1 MKLQNIEELKMKR
14 EKSKI
19 TYEGTTDT
27 QFLGGNSRSKK
38 TDWDLQVTEICPL
51 VEGAEFWLIASKT
64 LLSGTLVH
72 RPCAGQA
79 FHMCALMSSS

>member
-1 MKLQNIEELKMKR
+1 MKLQNVEELKMKL

-19 TYEGTTDT
+19 TYEGTADT
-27 QFLGGNSRSKK
+27 QLLGGNIRSEK

-51 VEGAEFWLIASKT
+51 VEGAEFWLIAGKT

-72 RPCAGQA
+72 RPCAEQV
-79 FHMCALMSSS
+79 FRMCALLSSP

>member
-1 MKLQNIEELKMKR
+1 MKLQNIEELKMKP

-19 TYEGTTDT
+19 TYEGTADT
-27 QFLGGNSRSKK
+27 QLLSGNIRSEN

-51 VEGAEFWLIASKT
+51 VEGAKFWLIAGKI

-72 RPCAGQA
+72 
-79 FHMCALMSSS
+79 